1 MSLGLLNKDLRGPP
15 SGSTRFETP
24 ETTVV
29 RAQKV
34 SESKVREA
42 ITYRHHLHNIKQF
55 EASKGNKT
63 SPDRCCVNTQP
74 RPPVSMREELQHGGR
89 TRRARLS
96 SAPLHICSKAMSSY
110 PTPVS
115 QTITIHNIPI
125 SRVSLNLRW
134 VEAKCSW
141 WSCCVTYRELVYAFL
156 EDIATTSSRL
166 MNETR
171 AFRGRTRGDITS
183 TMNWSKST

>member
-63 SPDRCCVNTQP
+63 SPCRCCVNTRP
-74 RPPVSMREELQHGGR
+74 RPPVSMREELQPGGR
-89 TRRARLS
+89 TPS
-96 SAPLHICSKAMSSY
+96 NS
-110 PTPVS
+110 
-115 QTITIHNIPI
+115 
-125 SRVSLNLRW
+125 
-134 VEAKCSW
+134 
-141 WSCCVTYRELVYAFL
+141 
-156 EDIATTSSRL
+156 
-166 MNETR
+166 TR
-171 AFRGRTRGDITS
+171 ALEHSTSPYLFEGDGIVSNTCIS
-183 TMNWSKST
+183 DNHNSQHTHF